1 MAILNAA
8 SEMASEM
15 GMGAISTV
23 EQLRKFVKKVV
34 GDNLA
39 DVQIESASLTSMGEW
54 LGII

>member
-23 EQLRKFVKKVV
+23 EQLRRFVKKVV

-39 DVQIESASLTSMGEW
+39 DVQIESASLTCMGEW
-54 LGII
+54 LGIL

>member
-8 SEMASEM
+8 IEMASEM

-23 EQLRKFVKKVV
+23 EQLRRFVKKVV

-39 DVQIESASLTSMGEW
+39 DVQIESASLTCMGEW

>member
-23 EQLRKFVKKVV
+23 EQLRRFVKKVV

-39 DVQIESASLTSMGEW
+39 DVQIESASLTCMGEW

>member
-15 GMGAISTV
+15 GMCAISTV
-23 EQLRKFVKKVV
+23 EQLRRFVKKVV

-39 DVQIESASLTSMGEW
+39 DVQIESASLTCMGEW

>member
-15 GMGAISTV
+15 VMGAISTV
-23 EQLRKFVKKVV
+23 EQLRRFVKKVV

-39 DVQIESASLTSMGEW
+39 DVQIESASLTCMGEW

>member
-1 MAILNAA
+1 MGILNAA

-23 EQLRKFVKKVV
+23 EQLRRFVKKVV

-39 DVQIESASLTSMGEW
+39 DVQIESASLTCMGEW

>member
-23 EQLRKFVKKVV
+23 EQLRSFVKKVV

-39 DVQIESASLTSMGEW
+39 DVQIESASLTCMGEW

>member
-8 SEMASEM
+8 SEMATEM

-23 EQLRKFVKKVV
+23 AQLRSFVRKVV
-34 GDNLA
+34 GDGLA
-39 DVQIESASLTSMGEW
+39 DVQIESASLTCMGEW

>member
-8 SEMASEM
+8 SEMASEV

-23 EQLRKFVKKVV
+23 EQLRRFVKKVV

-39 DVQIESASLTSMGEW
+39 DVQIESASLTCMGEW